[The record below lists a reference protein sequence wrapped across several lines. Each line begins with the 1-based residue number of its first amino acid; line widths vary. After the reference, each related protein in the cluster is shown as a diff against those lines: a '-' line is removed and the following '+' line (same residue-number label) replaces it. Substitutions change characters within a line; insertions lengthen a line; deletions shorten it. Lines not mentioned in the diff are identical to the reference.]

1 MYIPNFETLTN
12 TEISEQ
18 ISSRL
23 SWIESLRRGLPY
35 ADHGAYSQDL
45 NTISG
50 YYEEIAALNGKLNS
64 QLSSE
69 IG

>member
-12 TEISEQ
+12 SEISDE
-18 ISSRL
+18 ISARL
-23 SWIESLRRGLPY
+23 SWIERLRQGLPY